1 MASAVISLNALFLGI
16 IILFNLMYTLCFGLL
31 WFSLFI
37 SFHFWRNHLSRCLHS
52 FTPLWCK
59 SSLVSSDMILFLTLV
74 RWTGPLWGNGRS
86 WSSGIYVRSA
96 CSSTA
101 TPGPP
106 LESWTSASRQP
117 ALRCTCTP
125 SQCNAHQHG
134 LSCQRCFK
142 EGQRSNLWVSNNCA
156 YFLLFTYRF
165 RTHGVLKVELSCR
178 CKNIYFMINILN

>member
-1 MASAVISLNALFLGI
+1 MASAVISFDALLLGI
-16 IILFNLMYTLCFGLL
+16 IILFNLVYTHCVLVCYGFPFSFPFIFEGITCLVVTTPVHLCDAKVFLYPL
-31 WFSLFI
+31 IWFCF
-37 SFHFWRNHLSRCLHS
+37 
-52 FTPLWCK
+52 
-59 SSLVSSDMILFLTLV
+59 TLV

-142 EGQRSNLWVSNNCA
+142 EGQRSNLWVSNNSV
-156 YFLLFTYRF
+156 YFLLFTYYF
-165 RTHGVLKVELSCR
+165 RKHRMLKVEVSCR
-178 CKNIYFMINILN
+178 SKIYISWLTF